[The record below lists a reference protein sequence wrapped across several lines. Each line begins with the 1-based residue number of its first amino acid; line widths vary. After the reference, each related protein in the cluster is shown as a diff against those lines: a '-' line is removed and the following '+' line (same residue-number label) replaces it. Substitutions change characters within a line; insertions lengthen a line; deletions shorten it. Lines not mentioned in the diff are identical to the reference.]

1 MSTLTPTLRRDLATR
16 HILLAALLGLLSS
29 GCSENFDLEYVPV
42 LPIGLLIGAA
52 LVFWQHRS
60 GSVPLA
66 YSRAQALRGLPMTPR
81 VALRFV
87 PPVLRALAFIA
98 VVIACARPQWE
109 AMDEREVEGI
119 DIFLVLDMSG
129 SMAAIDLS
137 ESEAVRIQRATNA
150 LPPNRFDNAIG
161 TLKNFV
167 TARERDRIG
176 MVVFAR
182 DAYLQFPLTLD
193 YGTILTLLDR
203 LRLEAIDA
211 SATAIGNAL
220 GLGVR
225 GLFDS
230 EAASRA
236 IILITDGKQQGG
248 NISPRRAAELAE
260 EEGITIYSI
269 LVGQSGSALIPTNL
283 QNRDG
288 TRRLRSQDYPV
299 DPELLQEIA
308 ERTGGSFYRAEQPEQ
323 LERDLN
329 SILDELERTQR
340 EDVSSVLERE
350 LFALF
355 CIAALMLLL
364 LDAFL
369 SWLVIRRLP

>member
-1 MSTLTPTLRRDLATR
+1 
-16 HILLAALLGLLSS
+16 
-29 GCSENFDLEYVPV
+29 
-42 LPIGLLIGAA
+42 
-52 LVFWQHRS
+52 
-60 GSVPLA
+60 
-66 YSRAQALRGLPMTPR
+66 MTPR

-329 SILDELERTQR
+329 SILDELERTQM